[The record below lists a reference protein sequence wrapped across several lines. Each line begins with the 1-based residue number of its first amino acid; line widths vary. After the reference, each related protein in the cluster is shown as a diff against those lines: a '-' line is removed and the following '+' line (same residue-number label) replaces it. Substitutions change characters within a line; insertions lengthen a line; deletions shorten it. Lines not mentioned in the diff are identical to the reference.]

1 MTLGKKLE
9 SKGMKAVILAAG
21 MGSRIKPMSNNR
33 PKCLLKV
40 GDVTILELM
49 ISNIQDNR
57 INEIIFVLGYLQA
70 QIKDFVEEKFP
81 QLNAR
86 FVTNDKY
93 AQTNTG
99 YSLMVALDLIGGAP
113 FIKFDADVVFD
124 KKILAKLIE
133 SELANCLCVD
143 KNGKLDA
150 EEIKVIVDDDN
161 RIRKVN
167 KSIRLR
173 DAAGESIG
181 IEKID
186 AGTSTLLFEELHTMM
201 ADSINHQAYYEAA
214 YERLINKNVPFY
226 ALDITGLNWVDVDTT
241 EDFRAAAKILN
252 FQK

>member
-1 MTLGKKLE
+1 L
-9 SKGMKAVILAAG
+9 
-21 MGSRIKPMSNNR
+21 
-33 PKCLLKV
+33 
-40 GDVTILELM
+40 
-49 ISNIQDNR
+49 
-57 INEIIFVLGYLQA
+57 
-70 QIKDFVEEKFP
+70 
-81 QLNAR
+81 
-86 FVTNDKY
+86 
-93 AQTNTG
+93 
-99 YSLMVALDLIGGAP
+99 GGAP

>member
-99 YSLMVALDLIGGAP
+99 YSLMVALDLIGGGA
-113 FIKFDADVVFD
+113 FY
-124 KKILAKLIE
+124 KI
-133 SELANCLCVD
+133 
-143 KNGKLDA
+143 
-150 EEIKVIVDDDN
+150 
-161 RIRKVN
+161 
-167 KSIRLR
+167 
-173 DAAGESIG
+173 
-181 IEKID
+181 
-186 AGTSTLLFEELHTMM
+186 
-201 ADSINHQAYYEAA
+201 
-214 YERLINKNVPFY
+214 
-226 ALDITGLNWVDVDTT
+226 
-241 EDFRAAAKILN
+241 
-252 FQK
+252 